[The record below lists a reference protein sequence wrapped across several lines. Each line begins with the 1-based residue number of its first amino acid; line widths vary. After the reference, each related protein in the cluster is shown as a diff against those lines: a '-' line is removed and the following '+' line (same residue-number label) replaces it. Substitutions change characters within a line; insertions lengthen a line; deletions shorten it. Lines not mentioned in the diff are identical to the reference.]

1 MQVKFAHKVIFFLK
15 TRLIGAGKGYTKSM
29 DILDL
34 ISNYLNYLRFQKKYS
49 LHTLR
54 SYISDFQQILQWK
67 NFGNLELENEQFGNT
82 YHFRYSVPN
91 KLKVSEDELVKFLKA
106 AITKLPSQKNT
117 TRQRKIAAIKSFL
130 NWLYAERFTERK
142 LSLLFVLPKA
152 NPKIPNFLSLD
163 EVLAVLRYLGSPAA
177 TKDPKNIYKTALF
190 LLLYGGGLRV
200 SEACNL
206 KTKDVKTNS
215 LRILGKGNKE
225 RLVVIPDFVATHLS
239 TIPKNE
245 EYLWGEKPLNTR
257 IAYNYIRSIGQLAGI
272 HKNIHPHA
280 LRHSFA
286 THMLADGCDLRIL
299 QEALGHSSLQTTQ
312 KYLHLDLQHLSEKMD
327 QLSPINKVIK

>member
-1 MQVKFAHKVIFFLK
+1 MQVKIAQVVIFFLK
-15 TRLIGAGKGYTKSM
+15 SGLIAAGKRYTKYM

-34 ISNYLNYLRFQKKYS
+34 FSKYLNYLRFQKKYS

-67 NFGNLELENEQFGNT
+67 NIGYLELVSEQFGHS
-82 YHFRYSVPN
+82 YHFHYLGPN
-91 KLKVSEDELVKFLKA
+91 KIIVSEEDLPKFLKA
-106 AITKLPSQKNT
+106 AITKLPKQKNSS
-117 TRQRKIAAIKSFL
+117 RQRKIATIKSFL
-130 NWLYAERFTERK
+130 NWLYEERFTERK
-142 LSLLFVLPKA
+142 LSLLFVLPKS
-152 NPKIPNFLSLD
+152 NQTIPNFLSLD

-177 TKDPKNIYKTALF
+177 QADPKNTFKAAIF

-200 SEACNL
+200 SEACQL
-206 KTKDVKTNS
+206 KTKDIKSTS

-225 RLVVIPDFVATHLS
+225 RLVVIPDFVAKHLAKM
-239 TIPKNE
+239 PKDK
-245 EYLWGEKPLNTR
+245 EYLWGDKPLNTR
-257 IAYNYIRSIGQLAGI
+257 IAYDYIHSIGLLAGI
-272 HKNIHPHA
+272 QKSVHPHA

-327 QLSPINKVIK
+327 KLSPINKVIK